1 MSICDLYFHF
11 LRLLENIFQNVRSKE
26 GMKRTLPSKEH
37 MESAVKEAL
46 QGTLSIR
53 AAADK
58 YEVSKSAVVRRVAAN
73 S

>member
-1 MSICDLYFHF
+1 
-11 LRLLENIFQNVRSKE
+11 
-26 GMKRTLPSKEH
+26 MKRTLPSKEH